1 MLKSRVVKLYRS
13 LRLFFLVALACLLI
27 VSCHYAP
34 AGQVVSDNQTNSSC
48 QLIQHEIGKTQICS
62 QPQTVAA
69 LSPPLLDMMLSLG
82 VQPSAY
88 ASVDAFNQRV
98 FDRPSKQ
105 ILYLGEYITTK
116 PVNLGDRITPS
127 TELLLRLKPDLILG
141 EEYHQ
146 AHYNLLS
153 RIAPTLLFSTIG
165 AGGWKQVIPTI
176 GKALGREQQVQQVI
190 ASYDQQLAQT
200 RAVLA
205 PIVAQQQVL
214 VIGFDRAMSN
224 SFLLNHEDF
233 IGGLLQDL
241 GFRVVNLDTEQSRYN
256 ISLEVLPQIK
266 SDLIIVAP
274 TGDNT
279 IENAQ
284 QQWSQNPILRSL
296 PAVQNQQVYF
306 IDYQFERIRGPIAAK
321 ILINRVREL
330 FLDK

>member
-1 MLKSRVVKLYRS
+1 MLKSRAVKLYRWLQS
-13 LRLFFLVALACLLI
+13 ILLVALTCLLI
-27 VSCHYAP
+27 VACRYP
-34 AGQVVSDNQTNSSC
+34 PVGQVVSNNQTDSSC

-82 VQPSAY
+82 VQPNAY
-88 ASVDAFNQRV
+88 AAVDAFNQRV
-98 FDRPSKQ
+98 FDRPSEQ
-105 ILYLGEYITTK
+105 IPYLGKYITTQ

-127 TELLLRLKPDLILG
+127 TELLLRLKPNLILG
-141 EEYHQ
+141 EDYHQ
-146 AHYNLLS
+146 NYYNLLS
-153 RIAPTLLFSTIG
+153 KIAPTLLFSTTS
-165 AGGWKQVIPTI
+165 ADGWKQVIPAI
-176 GKALGREQQVQQVI
+176 GKVLGREQQVQQVI
-190 ASYDQQLAQT
+190 ANHNQQIAQT
-200 RAVLA
+200 RAALA
-205 PIVAQQQVL
+205 PIAQQQVL
-214 VIGFDRAMSN
+214 VIGFDRTMSN

-241 GFRVVNLDTEQSRYN
+241 GFQIVNLEPEQNRYN

-306 IDYQFERIRGPIAAK
+306 IDYQFERIRGPIAAE
-321 ILINRVREL
+321 LIINQVRQLLLEH
-330 FLDK
+330 